1 MTNFDEDYLLNSQ
14 PVAQHQA
21 NNPQTYLHSE
31 PHSDNRASKS
41 VAFQVEN
48 QS

>member
-1 MTNFDEDYLLNSQ
+1 MTNFDAEYLLNFQ
-14 PVAQHQA
+14 PVAQHQV

-31 PHSDNRASKS
+31 PHSDNHASKS
-41 VAFQVEN
+41 DAFQVEN